1 VVVSTLLLLA
11 AATLLA
17 AMWLAT
23 STTSSTSFTA
33 QIPSTLGHVV
43 IEVSSG
49 NVEILGST
57 SPDVLVSRVDSSVFG
72 HSPEER
78 RFVADD
84 VFRIESSC
92 AQLVVGSCAADYRLT
107 VPEKVRLTIVA
118 EHGDVRLTAYRGS
131 AVVSTR
137 GGTLT
142 VNAFCGATLD
152 ASSKSGDIEVVA
164 TCPPQN
170 LTLRTTTGDI
180 TVRVPPD
187 RYSVDA
193 DTIGGKLA
201 LLGLEDD
208 AGARSKIQALSNSG
222 DVRLEA
228 GS

>member
-1 VVVSTLLLLA
+1 VVSTLLLLSA
-11 AATLLA
+11 AALLA
-17 AMWLAT
+17 TLWLAT

-33 QIPSTLGHVV
+33 QLPGTLSRVV
-43 IEVSSG
+43 IEVSNG
-49 NVEILGST
+49 DVEILGAT
-57 SPDVLVSRVDSSVFG
+57 SPDVLVSRVDSSVFS
-72 HSPEER
+72 HSPAER
-78 RFVADD
+78 RFVEDD

-92 AQLVVGSCAADYRLT
+92 AQLVVGGCAADYRLT

-118 EHGDVRLTAYRGS
+118 ERGDVRLTAYRGS

-142 VNAFCGATLD
+142 VNAFCGAALEAT
-152 ASSKSGDIEVVA
+152 SKSGDIEVVA
-164 TCPPQN
+164 TCPPRSM
-170 LTLRTTTGDI
+170 TLRTTTGDI

-201 LLGLEDD
+201 LRGLDDD
-208 AGARSKIQALSNSG
+208 AGARSKIEALSNGG
-222 DVRLEA
+222 DVTIEA